1 MGVRPYLWAV
11 TFGGFLC
18 LSSALC
24 AQSDDLD
31 VLYQQVQE
39 LYQAGKLDEAAGV
52 AKRALDLARDGGAPK
67 AKLAAALDNLA
78 LIYKVQGHY
87 GEAEKLY
94 VQALNIHKQ
103 GITPNNPDL
112 PAAINNL
119 ALLYVAQKRYV
130 EAEPMFEDAI
140 DKWSKI
146 PNQSAV
152 ATGQNNL
159 GLLYYHQGRY
169 EEAEPHF
176 KQALKIREEIPNQ
189 NDHAVAIVLNNLA
202 LVHEH
207 QGRYED
213 AEAEYKRALDLAERL
228 SPDNTLV
235 GRIRE
240 NLGGLYK
247 SLGKRGEAEQLLKRA
262 LAIKTKIFGPNSR
275 YLAPLLAE
283 LGDFYRQQDCIES
296 GKYFARARAL
306 GDRSAKEIR
315 VVFATDR
322 KPEEKGTGTVTFG
335 SERSKALTYGTTLV
349 TIAAD
354 TQAPSAQDAA
364 ASSGGKSGPAVAEAA
379 DARRLSQECYDIED
393 LQQLSL
399 NANPSSDEDALIFI
413 HGYNNTFDGAVRRAA
428 QIAYDINFAGIPFAF
443 CWPSQGAYGGYFKD
457 AQTVELARL
466 HLSDFIKHVINK
478 VKPARIHFI
487 AHSMGN
493 EVLMGALEKLTGENP
508 SFRPLLGQVI
518 NAAPDI
524 GPDIYTALVKRI
536 TVGHQVAGLETESKP
551 ARKFTLYAAKSDW
564 ALRLSSWIWGNARAG
579 LIYGKPLIGSGFDT
593 IDITDGGPSVWFY
606 FSQSHN
612 IYADSPIVAGDMRR
626 LVESGMRPPDKR
638 TDAFKASQTADGT
651 YWILRRASAAAR

>member
-1 MGVRPYLWAV
+1 MGIRAYLWAV
-11 TFGGFLC
+11 AFAGFLC

-31 VLYQQVQE
+31 VLYQKVQK
-39 LYQAGKLDEAAGV
+39 LYQAGKLDEAADV

-94 VQALNIHKQ
+94 AQALNIHKQ

-130 EAEPMFEDAI
+130 EAEPMFKDAI
-140 DKWSKI
+140 AKWSNNS
-146 PNQSAV
+146 NQSAV
-152 ATGQNNL
+152 ATGLNNL

-169 EEAEPHF
+169 EEAEPRF
-176 KQALKIREEIPNQ
+176 EKALKIREEIPAK
-189 NDHAVAIVLNNLA
+189 NDHAIATVLNNLA

-207 QGRYED
+207 QGRYKE
-213 AEAEYKRALDLAERL
+213 AETEYKRALDLAERL

-247 SLGKRGEAEQLLKRA
+247 SLGKRDEAEQLLKSA
-262 LAIKTKIFGPNSR
+262 LAIKTKIFGPDSP

-283 LGDFYRQQDCIES
+283 LGDFYRQQDCGES

-322 KPEEKGTGTVTFG
+322 KREKGSGTLTFG
-335 SERSKALTYGTTLV
+335 SERSDVLTYGTALV

-354 TQAPSAQDAA
+354 TQTPSPQDAA
-364 ASSGGKSGPAVAEAA
+364 ASSSGESGLAVAEAA
-379 DARRLSQECYDIED
+379 DARRLSQRCYDIED
-393 LQQLSL
+393 LRQLFL
-399 NANPSSDEDALIFI
+399 NANPSSDKDALIFI
-413 HGYNNTFDGAVRRAA
+413 HGYNNSFDGAVRRAA
-428 QIAYDINFAGIPFAF
+428 QIAYDINFAGITFAF
-443 CWPSQGAYGGYFKD
+443 CWPSQGAYGGYLKD

-466 HLSDFIKHVINK
+466 HLSDFIKDVINK

-493 EVLMGALEKLTGENP
+493 EVLMGALDKLVGESP

-524 GPDIYTALVKRI
+524 GPDIYNALVKRI

-564 ALRLSSWIWGNARAG
+564 ALRLSSWIWGDTRAG
-579 LIYGKPLIGSGFDT
+579 LIYGEPLIGSGFDT
-593 IDITDGGPSVWFY
+593 IDITNGGPGVWIY

-612 IYADSPIVAGDMRR
+612 IYANSPIVAADMRR
-626 LVESGMRPPDKR
+626 IVESGIRPPDKR
-638 TDAFKASQTADGT
+638 TDAFKVSQTAAGT
-651 YWILRRASAAAR
+651 YWILRRASAAAQ